1 VRLRCALAAALGAAV
16 LAPAGADAH
25 SIVRVIGGELSYQS
39 IDAVS
44 LNTLTVGPRG
54 DEIRLYD
61 PTVNGGTDPGPCR
74 PGEVT
79 NDANAWIVEVF
90 CPAARVNR
98 VRILLGEREDSARV
112 DVAVPLTL
120 LGGPGADTLSS
131 GASPDVVS
139 GDEGNDRLDAG
150 PGNDIVDGGLGIDVI
165 QGGDG
170 DDRLISRDGLRDRV
184 LCGPGGDRVE
194 ADTVDEVDSD
204 CESVAR
210 VPTPPPIDAGDVDDG
225 VPPRV
230 AAGASTL
237 QHVGRRWRVRVA
249 ATSSERGA
257 ISASG
262 FLDVA
267 GLRLPLKSDRRR
279 VPVAGGGVV
288 LTVRLSRSQQRAC
301 RRAFARGRRVFV
313 RLGVVATDLA
323 GRSAETQAP
332 RITLVR

>member
-1 VRLRCALAAALGAAV
+1 MRLRCALAAALGAAV

-139 GDEGNDRLDAG
+139 GDEGNDRL
-150 PGNDIVDGGLGIDVI
+150 
-165 QGGDG
+165 
-170 DDRLISRDGLRDRV
+170 ISRDGLRDRV
-184 LCGPGGDRVE
+184 LCGPGGDRVD

-257 ISASG
+257 LSASG